1 MLILKKEIDEHER
14 HSGNW
19 KGVDFDVFF
28 VKYLNYNTIIMST
41 YYDLMFRD
49 NQKEEHIL
57 SKGKVLTFKYA
68 EPFSRLLILQ
78 RSCG

>member
-1 MLILKKEIDEHER
+1 
-14 HSGNW
+14 
-19 KGVDFDVFF
+19 
-28 VKYLNYNTIIMST
+28 MST

-68 EPFSRLLILQ
+68 EPFSCHYLCRVAVDNHNDMRHERGKNIRLDCRMYGSPTGDKSESLPF
-78 RSCG
+78 